1 MGAIGLAGLA
11 LLAESQLAVALDG
24 VRRGRRRILRR
35 EEAVA
40 HIVRRGAG
48 GSKDGR
54 GVAPVEQEVEGDA
67 DGRGAVASPA
77 TLPTGATDIDNNPHS
92 PCCQS
97 IDKHEGKVCRK
108 RAARPLHLA
117 RPSTSRRRH
126 GRRFLVSLAGLNCE
140 KGIVYLSRILR
151 S

>member
-67 DGRGAVASPA
+67 DGRGAVACGGMLVLVMSSSPVV
-77 TLPTGATDIDNNPHS
+77 T
-92 PCCQS
+92 
-97 IDKHEGKVCRK
+97 
-108 RAARPLHLA
+108 
-117 RPSTSRRRH
+117 
-126 GRRFLVSLAGLNCE
+126 
-140 KGIVYLSRILR
+140 YLSSYSSDWRYR
-151 S
+151 H